1 MEGAEKMVEHILKF
15 KKTNI
20 NMKRGEQAS
29 SAVINAVF
37 IIIGISML
45 IPFIWMLMISFKLP
59 IELIQKPMQFF
70 PDSFNLVN
78 YRHILQPRFGFGQ
91 MYINSIKI
99 TSINVVGGIF
109 TSALAG
115 YAFARLSF
123 KGRDFIFL
131 LYLST
136 LIIPPEITIIPRFIL
151 FDKIGIIDSHLS
163 LILPGLFSVIGT
175 FMLRQYFLQVPFEL
189 SEAACIDGACEYRT
203 FFQIILPLAK
213 PALMSILI
221 LNFSWHWNDY
231 QSPLVFLRSRS
242 LMTLPLGLN
251 FFADENSDFKHLVA
265 TASVLTSFPMIMVF
279 LAAQKYFIK
288 GLTAGAIKG

>member
-1 MEGAEKMVEHILKF
+1 MVQYILK
-15 KKTNI
+15 KKFSNKLYDKKHET
-20 NMKRGEQAS
+20 MKI
-29 SAVINAVF
+29 VINIAF
-37 IIIGISML
+37 IIIGISMI
-45 IPFIWMLMISFKLP
+45 IPFIWMLMISFKFP
-59 IELIQKPMQFF
+59 IELMQNPTRFF
-70 PDSFNLVN
+70 PESFNLNN
-78 YRHILQPRFGFGQ
+78 YRHILQPRFRFGQ
-91 MYINSIKI
+91 MYLNSIKV
-99 TSINVVGGIF
+99 TSINVLAGIF

-115 YAFARLSF
+115 YAFARLNF

-151 FDKIGIIDSHLS
+151 FDKIGIIDNHLS

-189 SEAACIDGACEYRT
+189 SESACIDGANEYRI

-221 LNFSWHWNDY
+221 INFSWHWNDY

-242 LMTLPLGLN
+242 LMTLPLGMNL
-251 FFADENSDFKHLVA
+251 FAEEHSDFKHLIA
-265 TASVLTSFPMIMVF
+265 TAGVLASFPMIIVF
-279 LAAQKYFIK
+279 LSAQKYFIK
-288 GLTAGAIKG
+288 GLTTGAIKG